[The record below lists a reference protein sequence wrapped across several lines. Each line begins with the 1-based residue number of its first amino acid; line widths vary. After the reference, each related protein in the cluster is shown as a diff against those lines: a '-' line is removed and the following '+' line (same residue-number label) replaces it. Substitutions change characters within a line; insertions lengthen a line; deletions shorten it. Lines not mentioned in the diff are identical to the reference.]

1 MERGVGTPRFRTGV
15 ETEGDRVNSGH
26 VASEEVLVKIHK
38 HLRFVF
44 VLLGPGARST
54 RDRIDRA
61 QEQIE
66 HCIGRRPMLL
76 EGESPRKPAFE
87 HLLEA
92 HALAGEH
99 LGPGKQSKRIRRSIR
114 EALSEADREM
124 DRL

>member
-1 MERGVGTPRFRTGV
+1 MSVG
-15 ETEGDRVNSGH
+15 N

-38 HLRFVF
+38 HLRYVF

-54 RDRIDRA
+54 RERIDRA
-61 QEQIE
+61 QEHIE
-66 HCIGRRPMLL
+66 SCLGRRPTLL
-76 EGESPRKPAFE
+76 EGESPSKPAFE

-99 LGPGKQSKRIRRSIR
+99 LGPGKRARRIRRSIR
-114 EALSEADREM
+114 EALSEADREI

>member
-1 MERGVGTPRFRTGV
+1 M
-15 ETEGDRVNSGH
+15 NAGH

-38 HLRFVF
+38 HLRYVF
-44 VLLGPGARST
+44 VLLGPGAQST
-54 RDRIDRA
+54 RCRIDLA

-66 HCIGRRPMLL
+66 RCLGTRPMLL

-99 LGPGKQSKRIRRSIR
+99 LGPGKQAKRIRHSIR
-114 EALSEADREM
+114 DAISEADREIG
-124 DRL
+124 RL